1 MKKKTLV
8 GVDGN
13 AFCIMGTVSSWMEEA
28 YHLAKQ
34 RSDEDGMKAF
44 NEEAVN
50 AYTSDAMSSDYNHLL
65 GVSVKM
71 TDKINSYCCRK

>member
-13 AFCIMGTVSSWMEEA
+13 AFCIMGTVSGWMEEA
-28 YHLAKQ
+28 YDLAKQ

-44 NEEAVN
+44 NEEAVS

-71 TDKINSYCCRK
+71 TDKINKYCCRK

>member
-13 AFCIMGTVSSWMEEA
+13 AFCIIGTVGDWMEEA
-28 YHLAKQ
+28 YNLAKQ
-34 RSDEDGMKAF
+34 RSDENGMKAF
-44 NEEAVN
+44 NEEAID
-50 AYTSDAMSSDYNHLL
+50 AYTSDAISSDYDHLL

-71 TDKINSYCCRK
+71 TDKINEYCCKD

>member
-8 GVDGN
+8 SVDGN
-13 AFCIMGTVSSWMEEA
+13 AFCIIGTVCDWMEEA
-28 YHLAKQ
+28 YDLARQ

-44 NEEAVN
+44 NDEAID
-50 AYTSDAMSSDYNHLL
+50 AYTSDAISSDYDHLL

-71 TDKINSYCCRK
+71 TDKINEYCCKE